1 MVTKIYKRELI
12 TIRNLKIKVVSVILA
27 TLFTFSGAAIAHA
40 EEPTISYAQAPSSFA
55 QEVQSGFDIISS
67 VSDATQKKNDCKV
80 KVSKLSATSALLSW
94 ESDELCISYKVCR
107 FDVIKNSWV
116 DLISTP
122 SNKLRLR
129 DLKPNTEYKYCV
141 IGAATG
147 ELIGVKAFTTK
158 MQKPVVSI
166 KERSGDTVKV
176 GLDNLQKGSRVTLY
190 RKEGS
195 GKYKKIAN
203 LSSKK
208 KTFTDKELKSA
219 TTYYYKAKSVV
230 TTKKNGKKATKKS
243 VYSKAKKATT
253 LLSMGL
259 PSVSGRTKTYAFYT
273 AVTLRSSPQYKLL
286 NSDECYTDE
295 ETGIRMV
302 DGCYCVAL
310 GSYYGTKIGTKYRIT
325 FSTGTKID
333 VILCDQKA
341 DRHTDSKHQYAV
353 NNSDIV
359 EFYVERAKMPRA
371 IRNRGNYGILEKF
384 SGSIVA
390 IEKYV

>member
-1 MVTKIYKRELI
+1 M
-12 TIRNLKIKVVSVILA
+12 
-27 TLFTFSGAAIAHA
+27 
-40 EEPTISYAQAPSSFA
+40 
-55 QEVQSGFDIISS
+55 QSGFDIISS
-67 VSDATQKKNDCKV
+67 VNDATQEKNDCEI
-80 KVSKLSATSALLSW
+80 KVSKLSATAATLSW
-94 ESDELCISYKVCR
+94 KYEGLCISYKVCR
-107 FDVIKNSWV
+107 FDIIKNNWV
-116 DLISTP
+116 DVISTP

-129 DLKPNTEYKYCV
+129 ELKPNTEYKYCV
-141 IGAATG
+141 INAATG
-147 ELIGVKAFTTK
+147 ELIGVKAFTTGIK
-158 MQKPVVSI
+158 KPVVSI
-166 KERSGDTVKV
+166 EERSGNTVKV
-176 GLDNLQKGSRVTLY
+176 GLDNLQKGSQVSLY
-190 RKEGS
+190 RKEKG

-203 LSSKK
+203 LSAKK
-208 KTFTDKELKSA
+208 KTFTDKKLKSA

-230 TTKKNGKKATKKS
+230 TSKKSNKKVTKKS
-243 VYSKAKKATT
+243 TYSKAKKATT

-259 PSVSGRTKTYAFYT
+259 PSVSGKTKTYAFYT
-273 AVTLRSSPQYKLL
+273 AVTARSSPQYKLL
-286 NSDECYTDE
+286 HSDDCYTDE

-341 DRHTDSKHQYAV
+341 DRHTDSNHQYAV